1 MSTEQRIRG
10 EEVQIRL
17 TRNKVLER
25 TLTAI
30 KSFTFTAKFAILTE
44 GYLGKTTNDRDEI
57 FQGCSFQLE
66 FHSTSRDSW
75 ELLNF
80 VKTRATRRGGQSLFV
95 VNASF
100 TGTFPDGSRP
110 RITTPDLKFG
120 DMPISVPGR
129 EQYVSQTLTCECEDF
144 QYSPQ

>member
-1 MSTEQRIRG
+1 MATELRIRG
-10 EEVQIRL
+10 EEVQVRL
-17 TRNKVLER
+17 IRNKVLER

-30 KSFTFTAKFAILTE
+30 KSMTFTAKFVILTE

-57 FQGCSFQLE
+57 FQGVSMALE
-66 FHSTSRDSW
+66 FHSTSKDQW
-75 ELLNF
+75 ELINF
-80 VKTRATRRGGQSLFV
+80 VKTRATRRGDQSLFV

-100 TGTFPDGSRP
+100 VGTFPNGDRP

-120 DMPISVPGR
+120 DMPIAVSGR
-129 EQYVSQTLTCECEDF
+129 ETYVSQTITAECEDF